1 MTASLPL
8 TRARGRLCERGR
20 GGRGCVGDAS
30 TGNCTVR
37 YRFRGLVRETGKPVE
52 GHVEA
57 EWHEQALNLL
67 SENGIVTESLREE
80 PKPLN
85 LSSQPEGQDQFT
97 SAIDSAVDT
106 SSTQVSFDALAD
118 KFKGKSVWVIDREK
132 IRKRVAQVVD
142 QAIRDSMQEA
152 DTGTETRDRVADA
165 IEKLFQNNEN
175 LTSRLGQLQQAPP
188 PPPVA
193 PVAPRPPSDPF
204 EKQLSRLANFITKA
218 ESLLVSMQS
227 TLRNVSAG
235 GGGYAPRRARG
246 PVDKDEQN
254 SVLAEIFKSN
264 ISLLRSLEI
273 GGVGEKVAEPE
284 DDAGAAPAAAEPV
297 ASAPPERPQG
307 A

>member
-1 MTASLPL
+1 M
-8 TRARGRLCERGR
+8 
-20 GGRGCVGDAS
+20 
-30 TGNCTVR
+30 R

-85 LSSQPEGQDQFT
+85 LSNQLENQDQFT

-118 KFKGKSVWVIDREK
+118 KFKGKSVWVIDRDK
-132 IRKRVAQVVD
+132 IRKRVSQVVD
-142 QAIRDSMQEA
+142 QAITASMQNA

-175 LTSRLGQLQQAPP
+175 LTSRIGQMQQPAPP
-188 PPPVA
+188 PPPPA
-193 PVAPRPPSDPF
+193 QSLAPRPASDPL
-204 EKQLSRLANFITKA
+204 ERQLTRLANFITKA
-218 ESLLVSMQS
+218 ENLLVSMQT
-227 TLRNVSAG
+227 TLRNVSVG

-246 PVDKDEQN
+246 TVDKDEQN

-264 ISLLRSLEI
+264 VALLKSLEV
-273 GGVGEKVAEPE
+273 GGVGEAVAPAEAGGAEP
-284 DDAGAAPAAAEPV
+284 AGAAEPV
-297 ASAPPERPQG
+297 ASAPQDRPQG
-307 A
+307 G

>member
-1 MTASLPL
+1 
-8 TRARGRLCERGR
+8 
-20 GGRGCVGDAS
+20 
-30 TGNCTVR
+30 VR
-37 YRFRGLVRETGKPVE
+37 YRFRGLVRDTGKPVE

-85 LSSQPEGQDQFT
+85 LSNRPEQDQFS

-118 KFKGKSVWVIDREK
+118 KFKGKSVWVVDREK

-142 QAIRDSMQEA
+142 QAIRQSMENA
-152 DTGTETRDRVADA
+152 DTGAETRDRVAEA

-175 LTSRLGQLQQAPP
+175 LTSKIGQMQQAAPP
-188 PPPVA
+188 PPPQA
-193 PVAPRPPSDPF
+193 LAARPASDPL
-204 EKQLSRLANFITKA
+204 ERQLSRLANFITKA
-218 ESLLVSMQS
+218 ENLLVSMQT

-235 GGGYAPRRARG
+235 GGGYVQRRRG
-246 PVDKDEQN
+246 PVDKEEQN

-264 ISLLRSLEI
+264 VALLQSLEVH
-273 GGVGEKVAEPE
+273 GVGDKA
-284 DDAGAAPAAAEPV
+284 AAPAADGGGAPEAAAAPEP
-297 ASAPPERPQG
+297 APAQQ
-307 A
+307 

>member
-1 MTASLPL
+1 
-8 TRARGRLCERGR
+8 
-20 GGRGCVGDAS
+20 
-30 TGNCTVR
+30 VR
-37 YRFRGLVRETGKPVE
+37 YRFRGLVRDTGKPVE

-85 LSSQPEGQDQFT
+85 LSNRPEQDQFS

-142 QAIRDSMQEA
+142 QAIRQSMENA
-152 DTGTETRDRVADA
+152 DTGAETRDRVAEA

-175 LTSRLGQLQQAPP
+175 LTSKIGQMQQAAPP
-188 PPPVA
+188 PPPQA
-193 PVAPRPPSDPF
+193 LTARPASDPL
-204 EKQLSRLANFITKA
+204 ERQLSRLANFITKA
-218 ESLLVSMQS
+218 ENLLVSMQT
-227 TLRNVSAG
+227 TLRNVSVG
-235 GGGYAPRRARG
+235 GGGYVQRRRG
-246 PVDKDEQN
+246 PVDKEEQN

-264 ISLLRSLEI
+264 VALLQSLEVH
-273 GGVGEKVAEPE
+273 GVGDKVAAPEP
-284 DDAGAAPAAAEPV
+284 AGGGAPEAAAAPEP
-297 ASAPPERPQG
+297 APAQQ
-307 A
+307 

>member
-1 MTASLPL
+1 M
-8 TRARGRLCERGR
+8 
-20 GGRGCVGDAS
+20 
-30 TGNCTVR
+30 R
-37 YRFRGLVRETGKPVE
+37 YRFRGLVRESGKPVE

-85 LSSQPEGQDQFT
+85 LSNQPEKQDQFS
-97 SAIDSAVDT
+97 SALDSAMDT

-132 IRKRVAQVVD
+132 IRKRVSQVVD
-142 QAIRDSMQEA
+142 QAIRESMQEA
-152 DTGTETRDRVADA
+152 DTGSETRDRVADA

-175 LTSRLGQLQQAPP
+175 LTSRLGQIQQPAAAAPP
-188 PPPVA
+188 LPAA
-193 PVAPRPPSDPF
+193 PVAPRPPSDPL
-204 EKQLSRLANFITKA
+204 EKQLGRLANFITKA
-218 ESLLVSMQS
+218 ENLLVSMQS
-227 TLRNVSAG
+227 TLRNVSTGG
-235 GGGYAPRRARG
+235 GGGYSQRRGKAT
-246 PVDKDEQN
+246 VDKDEQN

-273 GGVGEKVAEPE
+273 GGVGEKVAEP
-284 DDAGAAPAAAEPV
+284 DGGADAGGDAGPDSAAPEPV
-297 ASAPPERPQG
+297 ASAPPDRPQG

>member
-1 MTASLPL
+1 M
-8 TRARGRLCERGR
+8 
-20 GGRGCVGDAS
+20 
-30 TGNCTVR
+30 R

-80 PKPLN
+80 PKALN
-85 LSSQPEGQDQFT
+85 LSANPESGDQFS

-142 QAIRDSMQEA
+142 QAITASMQNA

-175 LTSRLGQLQQAPP
+175 LTSRLGQLQQPAPP
-188 PPPVA
+188 PPPQA
-193 PVAPRPPSDPF
+193 AVAPRPPSDPL
-204 EKQLSRLANFITKA
+204 ERQLTRLANFITKA
-218 ESLLVSMQS
+218 ENLLVSMQS
-227 TLRNVSAG
+227 TLRNVGTG
-235 GGGYAPRRARG
+235 GGGYATRRAKG

-264 ISLLRSLEI
+264 IALLRNLEV
-273 GGVGEKVAEPE
+273 GGVGEAVAPAPTDTGPEP
-284 DDAGAAPAAAEPV
+284 AGAPEPV
-297 ASAPPERPQG
+297 ASAPPGGTQG

>member
-1 MTASLPL
+1 
-8 TRARGRLCERGR
+8 
-20 GGRGCVGDAS
+20 
-30 TGNCTVR
+30 VR
-37 YRFRGLVRETGKPVE
+37 YRFRGLVRESGKPVE

-85 LSSQPEGQDQFT
+85 LSTVPEQQDQFS
-97 SAIDSAVDT
+97 SALDSAVDS

-142 QAIRDSMQEA
+142 QAITASMQNA
-152 DTGTETRDRVADA
+152 DTGAETRDRVAEA

-175 LTSRLGQLQQAPP
+175 LTSRLGQLQQPAPP
-188 PPPVA
+188 PPPQA
-193 PVAPRPPSDPF
+193 AVAPRPPSDPL
-204 EKQLSRLANFITKA
+204 ERQLTRLANFITKA
-218 ESLLVSMQS
+218 ENLLVSMQS
-227 TLRNVSAG
+227 TLRNVGTG
-235 GGGYAPRRARG
+235 GGGYATRRAKG

-264 ISLLRSLEI
+264 VALLRNLEVA
-273 GGVGEKVAEPE
+273 GVGEAVAPPPADPGPE
-284 DDAGAAPAAAEPV
+284 PAAAPEPV
-297 ASAPPERPQG
+297 ASAPPGGTQG

>member
-1 MTASLPL
+1 MPASLCL
-8 TRARGRLCERGR
+8 RAAPGPRRAETP
-20 GGRGCVGDAS
+20 S
-30 TGNCTVR
+30 TGNCNVR

-85 LSSQPEGQDQFT
+85 LSNQPADQDQFS

-142 QAIRDSMQEA
+142 QATTASMQTA

-165 IEKLFQNNEN
+165 IEKLFQNNET
-175 LTSRLGQLQQAPP
+175 LTSRIGQMQQQA
-188 PPPVA
+188 
-193 PVAPRPPSDPF
+193 
-204 EKQLSRLANFITKA
+204 
-218 ESLLVSMQS
+218 
-227 TLRNVSAG
+227 
-235 GGGYAPRRARG
+235 
-246 PVDKDEQN
+246 
-254 SVLAEIFKSN
+254 
-264 ISLLRSLEI
+264 
-273 GGVGEKVAEPE
+273 
-284 DDAGAAPAAAEPV
+284 
-297 ASAPPERPQG
+297 
-307 A
+307 

>member
-1 MTASLPL
+1 M
-8 TRARGRLCERGR
+8 
-20 GGRGCVGDAS
+20 
-30 TGNCTVR
+30 R
-37 YRFRGLVRETGKPVE
+37 YRFRGLVRDTGKPVE

-85 LSSQPEGQDQFT
+85 LSNRPEQDQFS

-142 QAIRDSMQEA
+142 QAIRQSMENA
-152 DTGTETRDRVADA
+152 DTGAETRDRVAEA

-175 LTSRLGQLQQAPP
+175 LTSKIGQMQQAAPP
-188 PPPVA
+188 PPPQA
-193 PVAPRPPSDPF
+193 LAARPASDPL
-204 EKQLSRLANFITKA
+204 ERQLSRLANFITKA
-218 ESLLVSMQS
+218 ENLLVSMQT

-235 GGGYAPRRARG
+235 GGGYVQRRRG
-246 PVDKDEQN
+246 PVDKEEQN

-264 ISLLRSLEI
+264 VALLQSLEVH
-273 GGVGEKVAEPE
+273 GVGDKAAAADGGGAPE
-284 DDAGAAPAAAEPV
+284 AAAAPEP
-297 ASAPPERPQG
+297 APAQQ
-307 A
+307 

>member
-1 MTASLPL
+1 M
-8 TRARGRLCERGR
+8 RGRAFNWEL
-20 GGRGCVGDAS
+20 S
-30 TGNCTVR
+30 TVR
-37 YRFRGLVRETGKPVE
+37 YRFRGLVRESGKPVE

-80 PKPLN
+80 PKALN
-85 LSSQPEGQDQFT
+85 LSANPESGDQFS

-142 QAIRDSMQEA
+142 QAITASMQNA

-175 LTSRLGQLQQAPP
+175 LTSRLGQLQQPAPP
-188 PPPVA
+188 PPPQPA
-193 PVAPRPPSDPF
+193 MAPRPPSDPL
-204 EKQLSRLANFITKA
+204 ERQLTRLANFITKA
-218 ESLLVSMQS
+218 ENLLVSMQS
-227 TLRNVSAG
+227 TLRNVGTG

-246 PVDKDEQN
+246 PADKDEQN

-264 ISLLRSLEI
+264 VALLRNLEVA
-273 GGVGEKVAEPE
+273 GVGETVAPAHTDGGAEP
-284 DDAGAAPAAAEPV
+284 AGAPEPV
-297 ASAPPERPQG
+297 ASAPPDRPAG

>member
-1 MTASLPL
+1 M
-8 TRARGRLCERGR
+8 
-20 GGRGCVGDAS
+20 
-30 TGNCTVR
+30 R

-85 LSSQPEGQDQFT
+85 LSATPEGGDHFS

-118 KFKGKSVWVIDREK
+118 KFKGKSVWVIDRDK
-132 IRKRVAQVVD
+132 IRKRVSQVVD
-142 QAIRDSMQEA
+142 QAITASMQNA

-175 LTSRLGQLQQAPP
+175 LTSRLGQMQAPAPP
-188 PPPVA
+188 PPPQQA
-193 PVAPRPPSDPF
+193 LAPRPASDPL
-204 EKQLSRLANFITKA
+204 ERQLTRLANFITKA
-218 ESLLVSMQS
+218 ENLLVSMQT
-227 TLRNVSAG
+227 TLRNVSVG

-264 ISLLRSLEI
+264 VALLKSLEV
-273 GGVGEKVAEPE
+273 GGVGETAAPPE
-284 DDAGAAPAAAEPV
+284 DGGGAAPEPV
-297 ASAPPERPQG
+297 SASAPPDRSQS

>member
-1 MTASLPL
+1 M
-8 TRARGRLCERGR
+8 RGRVFNWEL
-20 GGRGCVGDAS
+20 A
-30 TGNCTVR
+30 TVR
-37 YRFRGLVRETGKPVE
+37 YRFRGLVRESGKPVE

-85 LSSQPEGQDQFT
+85 LSTVPEQQDQFS
-97 SAIDSAVDT
+97 SALDSAVDS

-142 QAIRDSMQEA
+142 QAITASMQNA
-152 DTGTETRDRVADA
+152 DTGAETRDRVAEA

-175 LTSRLGQLQQAPP
+175 LTSRLGQLQQPAPP
-188 PPPVA
+188 PPPQA
-193 PVAPRPPSDPF
+193 AVAPRPPSDPL
-204 EKQLSRLANFITKA
+204 ERQLTRLANFITKA
-218 ESLLVSMQS
+218 ENLLVSMQS
-227 TLRNVSAG
+227 TLRNVGTG
-235 GGGYAPRRARG
+235 GGGYATRRAKG

-264 ISLLRSLEI
+264 VALLRNLEVA
-273 GGVGEKVAEPE
+273 GVGEAV
-284 DDAGAAPAAAEPV
+284 APAATDAGPEPAGAPEPV
-297 ASAPPERPQG
+297 ASAPPGGTQG

>member
-1 MTASLPL
+1 M
-8 TRARGRLCERGR
+8 
-20 GGRGCVGDAS
+20 
-30 TGNCTVR
+30 R
-37 YRFRGLVRETGKPVE
+37 YRFRGLVRESGKPVE

-80 PKPLN
+80 PKQLN
-85 LSSQPEGQDQFT
+85 LSATPDSGDQFS

-142 QAIRDSMQEA
+142 QAITASMQNA

-175 LTSRLGQLQQAPP
+175 LTSRLGALQQPAPP
-188 PPPVA
+188 PPPVQA
-193 PVAPRPPSDPF
+193 LAPRPPSDPL
-204 EKQLSRLANFITKA
+204 ERQLTRLANFITKA
-218 ESLLVSMQS
+218 ENLLVSMQS
-227 TLRNVSAG
+227 TLRNVGSG
-235 GGGYAPRRARG
+235 GGGYTTRRAKG
-246 PVDKDEQN
+246 PVDKGEQN

-264 ISLLRSLEI
+264 IALLRNLEV
-273 GGVGEKVAEPE
+273 GGVGEAVAPTNADTGAEP
-284 DDAGAAPAAAEPV
+284 AGAPEPV
-297 ASAPPERPQG
+297 ASAPPDRPAG

>member
-1 MTASLPL
+1 M
-8 TRARGRLCERGR
+8 
-20 GGRGCVGDAS
+20 
-30 TGNCTVR
+30 R
-37 YRFRGLVRETGKPVE
+37 YRFRGLVRDTGKPVE

-85 LSSQPEGQDQFT
+85 LSNRPEQDQFS

-118 KFKGKSVWVIDREK
+118 KFRGKSVWVIDREK

-142 QAIRDSMQEA
+142 QAIRQSMENA
-152 DTGTETRDRVADA
+152 DTGAETRDRVAEA

-175 LTSRLGQLQQAPP
+175 LTSKLGQMQQPAPP
-188 PPPVA
+188 PPPPQA
-193 PVAPRPPSDPF
+193 ARPASDPL
-204 EKQLSRLANFITKA
+204 ERQLSRLANFITKA
-218 ESLLVSMQS
+218 ENLLVSMQT

-235 GGGYAPRRARG
+235 GGGYVQRRRG
-246 PVDKDEQN
+246 PVDKEEQN

-264 ISLLRSLEI
+264 IALLQSLETH
-273 GGVGEKVAEPE
+273 GVGDKV
-284 DDAGAAPAAAEPV
+284 GAAPEPAGGDEPAGAPEPV
-297 ASAPPERPQG
+297 SSAPPSQG
-307 A
+307 N

>member
-1 MTASLPL
+1 M
-8 TRARGRLCERGR
+8 
-20 GGRGCVGDAS
+20 
-30 TGNCTVR
+30 R

-85 LSSQPEGQDQFT
+85 LSNQPEGQDQFS

-142 QAIRDSMQEA
+142 QAITASMQNA

-175 LTSRLGQLQQAPP
+175 LTSRIGQMQQAAPP
-188 PPPVA
+188 PPPQQLA
-193 PVAPRPPSDPF
+193 ARPASDPL
-204 EKQLSRLANFITKA
+204 ERQLSRLANFITKA
-218 ESLLVSMQS
+218 ENLLVSMQT
-227 TLRNVSAG
+227 TLRNASFG
-235 GGGYAPRRARG
+235 GGGYVQRRRG
-246 PVDKDEQN
+246 PVDKEEQN
-254 SVLAEIFKSN
+254 
-264 ISLLRSLEI
+264 
-273 GGVGEKVAEPE
+273 
-284 DDAGAAPAAAEPV
+284 
-297 ASAPPERPQG
+297 
-307 A
+307 

>member
-1 MTASLPL
+1 M
-8 TRARGRLCERGR
+8 
-20 GGRGCVGDAS
+20 
-30 TGNCTVR
+30 R

-80 PKPLN
+80 PKALN
-85 LSSQPEGQDQFT
+85 LSNQPEKQDHFS

-142 QAIRDSMQEA
+142 QAITASMQNA
-152 DTGTETRDRVADA
+152 DTGAETRDRVADA
-165 IEKLFQNNEN
+165 IEKLFQNSEN
-175 LTSRLGQLQQAPP
+175 LTSRLGQLEKKPDAPP
-188 PPPVA
+188 M
-193 PVAPRPPSDPF
+193 PPSAAALAARPASDPL
-204 EKQLSRLANFITKA
+204 ERQLTRLANFITKA
-218 ESLLVSMQS
+218 ENLLVSMQT
-227 TLRNVSAG
+227 TLRNVGTG
-235 GGGYAPRRARG
+235 GGGSTTRRATG

-264 ISLLRSLEI
+264 VALLRNLEVA
-273 GGVGEKVAEPE
+273 GVGETVAPANPEP
-284 DDAGAAPAAAEPV
+284 AGAPEPV
-297 ASAPPERPQG
+297 TSAPPGDARG

>member
-1 MTASLPL
+1 M
-8 TRARGRLCERGR
+8 
-20 GGRGCVGDAS
+20 
-30 TGNCTVR
+30 R

-85 LSSQPEGQDQFT
+85 LSNQVENQDQFT

-118 KFKGKSVWVIDREK
+118 KFKGKSVWVIDRDK
-132 IRKRVAQVVD
+132 IRKRVSQVVD
-142 QAIRDSMQEA
+142 QAITASMQNA

-175 LTSRLGQLQQAPP
+175 LTSRIGQMQQPAPP
-188 PPPVA
+188 PPPSA
-193 PVAPRPPSDPF
+193 QSLAPRPASDPL
-204 EKQLSRLANFITKA
+204 ERQLTRLANFITKA
-218 ESLLVSMQS
+218 ENLLVSMQT
-227 TLRNVSAG
+227 TLRNVSVG

-246 PVDKDEQN
+246 TVDKDEQN

-264 ISLLRSLEI
+264 VALLKSLEV
-273 GGVGEKVAEPE
+273 GGVGEAVAPAEAGGAEP
-284 DDAGAAPAAAEPV
+284 AGAAEPV
-297 ASAPPERPQG
+297 ASAPQDRPQG

>member
-1 MTASLPL
+1 M
-8 TRARGRLCERGR
+8 
-20 GGRGCVGDAS
+20 
-30 TGNCTVR
+30 R

-85 LSSQPEGQDQFT
+85 LSNQLENQDQFT

-118 KFKGKSVWVIDREK
+118 KFKGKSVWVIDRDK
-132 IRKRVAQVVD
+132 IRKRVSQVVD
-142 QAIRDSMQEA
+142 QAITASMQNA

-175 LTSRLGQLQQAPP
+175 LTSRIGQMQQPAPP
-188 PPPVA
+188 PPPPA
-193 PVAPRPPSDPF
+193 QSLAPRPASDPL
-204 EKQLSRLANFITKA
+204 ERQLTRLANFITKA
-218 ESLLVSMQS
+218 ENLLVSMQT
-227 TLRNVSAG
+227 TLRNVSVG

-246 PVDKDEQN
+246 TVDKDEQN

-264 ISLLRSLEI
+264 VALLKSLEV
-273 GGVGEKVAEPE
+273 GGVGEAVAPAEAGGAEP
-284 DDAGAAPAAAEPV
+284 AGAAEPV
-297 ASAPPERPQG
+297 ASAPQDRPQG